1 MFVVLDGWSREL
13 GFTKTKKRGLMKRFG
28 CLIAQNN
35 LTRMSP

>member
-1 MFVVLDGWSREL
+1 MFEVLDGWSKEL